1 MPRWLQR
8 KGSQIAAVFL
18 TIAALFGPLPS
29 TAQVFNPKSFKL
41 ANGMTVVVIE
51 NNRAPIVTH
60 MVWYKVGA
68 ADEPPGKSGIAH
80 FLEHLMFK
88 GTATVPAGE
97 FSKRIASVGGR
108 DNAFTSYDYTGYF
121 QNVPREQLEFAM
133 RLESDRMV
141 NLRLTDDVVYP
152 ERDVIREERRQVIEN
167 RPAALLR
174 EQAQAALYLNH
185 PYRLPVIGWDHEIAQ
200 LTREDA
206 VAWYRKW
213 YTPSNAVLIVAGD
226 VTVETVRPLAEKYYG
241 GIEARPVPPRERPQ
255 EPPPAAARRV
265 ELKDPRVRQPML
277 SLSWL
282 APSYK
287 GGASEHAYALQV
299 LAEILGGGATSRL
312 YRALVIEKQLAT
324 SAGAWYE
331 PDMLDR
337 SSFGA
342 SASLRPGAEI
352 SALEEALQAELRQ
365 FLEKGVSDDEVERA
379 KVRMRAAAVYARD
392 NLSTGAQVIGTA
404 LTTGQTIEDVEA
416 WPARIAVVTPAQV
429 MAAARYVL
437 QPERSVTGVLLEQPG
452 S

>member
-18 TIAALFGPLPS
+18 IAAALFGPQPS
-29 TAQVFNPKSFKL
+29 AAQVFNPKSFTL

-88 GTATVPAGE
+88 GTATIPPGE
-97 FSKRIASVGGR
+97 FSKLIAGVGGR

-133 RLESDRMV
+133 RLEADRMA

-152 ERDVIREERRQVIEN
+152 ERDVIREERRQVVEN
-167 RPAALLR
+167 RPTARLR
-174 EQAQAALYLNH
+174 EQEQAALYLNH
-185 PYRLPVIGWDHEIAQ
+185 PYRLPIIGWDHEIAE

-206 VAWYRKW
+206 VAWYRTW

-226 VTVETVRPLAEKYYG
+226 VTVEAIKPLAEKYYG
-241 GIEARPVPPRERPQ
+241 VIKSHPVPARLRPQ
-255 EPPPAAARRV
+255 EPRPMAARRV
-265 ELKDPRVRQPML
+265 ELKDPRVRQPVVNI
-277 SLSWL
+277 SWL

-287 GGASEHAYALQV
+287 AGASEHAYALQV

-331 PDMLDR
+331 PDMLDQ

-342 SASLRPGAEI
+342 SASLRPGAEVA
-352 SALEEALQAELRQ
+352 ALEQALQAELQR
-365 FLEKGVSDDEVERA
+365 FLEKGASDDEVERA
-379 KVRMRAAAVYARD
+379 
-392 NLSTGAQVIGTA
+392 
-404 LTTGQTIEDVEA
+404 EA
-416 WPARIAVVTPAQV
+416 WPARIGAVTPAQV
-429 MAAARYVL
+429 MAAARDVL
-437 QPERSVTGVLLEQPG
+437 RPERSVTGVLLEQPG
-452 S
+452 T